1 MGPMQWGIKGV
12 YLDPQSLPFVSSWFV
27 LMWERNPAKADYTC
41 IKFLKIAVF
50 LIPHLQWKCNRI
62 SLQTINLPNCFS
74 VAMKGL
80 RWADRM
86 RQVHKNRRVPLAM
99 SLCTKVG
106 NSTLPHPRGWKT
118 FARLQT
124 LLTWTRS
131 GRARVCAHNWLC
143 TVTQIAA
150 QKNKKVFRLYFCY
163 FTKSI
168 SLCHFGGFTRLYIS
182 WNASSGF
189 APNENMKVGGKNKS
203 ADFLSYRLPA
213 RLKSLFFH

>member
-1 MGPMQWGIKGV
+1 MQQNQLTKHKPSKLFLRRNKRVEMSGQNEAGLQNPPCSTDDV
-12 YLDPQSLPFVSSWFV
+12 SLYESGK
-27 LMWERNPAKADYTC
+27 LNPSPSTRLKDVCSTANTADMDY
-41 IKFLKIAVF
+41 K
-50 LIPHLQWKCNRI
+50 
-62 SLQTINLPNCFS
+62 
-74 VAMKGL
+74 
-80 RWADRM
+80 
-86 RQVHKNRRVPLAM
+86 
-99 SLCTKVG
+99 
-106 NSTLPHPRGWKT
+106 
-118 FARLQT
+118 
-124 LLTWTRS
+124 
-131 GRARVCAHNWLC
+131 RARVCVCAHNWLC

-213 RLKSLFFH
+213 RLKSLFFFH